1 MSLLTQRWLAILPKY
16 CQQVKTDDPS
26 HYLALARPH
35 LEFCIHYWIPP
46 CKRHG
51 TTGETPVKDHD
62 NEGTGASYKKRL
74 IKLELLSLQNA
85 QGNLKVYKY
94 LKEECKECSQALFS
108 GAQNFKTWI
117 IKGSVIML

>member
-1 MSLLTQRWLAILPKY
+1 MELLEKLQLRTMTMKGLVL
-16 CQQVKTDDPS
+16 
-26 HYLALARPH
+26 L
-35 LEFCIHYWIPP
+35 
-46 CKRHG
+46 
-51 TTGETPVKDHD
+51 
-62 NEGTGASYKKRL
+62 YKKRL
-74 IKLELLSLQNA
+74 IKLGLLSLQNA